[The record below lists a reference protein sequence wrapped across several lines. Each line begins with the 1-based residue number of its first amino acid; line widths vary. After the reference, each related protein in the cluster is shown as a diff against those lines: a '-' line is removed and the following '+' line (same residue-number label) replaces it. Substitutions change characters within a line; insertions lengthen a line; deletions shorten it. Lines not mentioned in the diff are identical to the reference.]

1 MKNVVVANQE
11 RYNVPK
17 ELYVPVKPEDLDW
30 TVYHL
35 ILAGK
40 ASEMGAIIEETG
52 CTREEAGESIRRLV
66 SYCLVDNVGDRYEA
80 LSVPDIFLRSQC
92 KYADDMPIVI
102 ENGVVKPKKPVQ

>member
-1 MKNVVVANQE
+1 VVTIPE

-17 ELYVPVKPEDLDW
+17 VLYVPVKPEDLDW

-40 ASEMGAIIEETG
+40 ATDNDAVIQETG
-52 CTREEAGESIRRLV
+52 CSPEEAAESIRRLI
-66 SYCLVDNVGDRYEA
+66 SYFLIDIVADRYQA
-80 LSVPDIFLRSQC
+80 LSMPDMFLRSQC